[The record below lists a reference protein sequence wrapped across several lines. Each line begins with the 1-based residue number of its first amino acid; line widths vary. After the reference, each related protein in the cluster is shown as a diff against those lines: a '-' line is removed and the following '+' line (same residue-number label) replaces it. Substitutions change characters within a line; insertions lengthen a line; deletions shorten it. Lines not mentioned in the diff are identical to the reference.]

1 MLGRALITV
10 GTLAA
15 VLCQLEGC
23 AAPGGTIHVDLLL
36 FPGPESILRAE
47 RQRLLTFSHLIFSFE
62 PSLITSFQ
70 GDAVL
75 SVTLA
80 RFLRPFSCYGGS
92 LSSSTSGAD
101 RPLPGTVPLFR
112 AFCRGV

>member
-47 RQRLLTFSHLIFSFE
+47 RQRL
-62 PSLITSFQ
+62 
-70 GDAVL
+70 
-75 SVTLA
+75 
-80 RFLRPFSCYGGS
+80 
-92 LSSSTSGAD
+92 
-101 RPLPGTVPLFR
+101 
-112 AFCRGV
+112 

>member
-36 FPGPESILRAE
+36 FPGPDSILRAE
-47 RQRLLTFSHLIFSFE
+47 RQRLLTFS
-62 PSLITSFQ
+62 
-70 GDAVL
+70 
-75 SVTLA
+75 
-80 RFLRPFSCYGGS
+80 RPDS
-92 LSSSTSGAD
+92 
-101 RPLPGTVPLFR
+101 PFR
-112 AFCRGV
+112 AADPPAEYFS